1 MAKISQVCNL
11 SKLYTNHCIR
21 STCITALDDNGIETR
36 HIMGLSGHKSESA
49 VRAYSKRL
57 SEKKTRKISEILST
71 TVQQTG
77 TDESRNSCTSINTS
91 ASTKCHVS
99 DFKSHSTSTCTS
111 VAAGVQQHEGSNST
125 NLLDFLNDITNYE
138 AHQNSVP
145 AQNLSQNVTNAPTCN
160 LNNFQIL
167 AFQGPPGTGFAISS
181 INNSTVNFYFQSK

>member
-1 MAKISQVCNL
+1 
-11 SKLYTNHCIR
+11 
-21 STCITALDDNGIETR
+21 
-36 HIMGLSGHKSESA
+36 MGLSGHKSENA

-57 SEKKTRKISEILST
+57 SEKKTRKISDILST

-181 INNSTVNFYFQSK
+181 INNSTINFYFQSK